1 MRALFSLLLLLLLLL
16 VRPVVTFA
24 QSDSSQSAGFVPT
37 PTPAITYT
45 LPYPGILPDNPL
57 YPLKML
63 RDRIILFL
71 ITDPVKRARFNLLQA
86 DKRLQAGVYLY
97 QHDKKKAELALST
110 MEKGAN
116 YFGQALDQTRQ
127 LKQTKVD
134 ITDLTNTLDNAARK
148 HEQVLEQFVP
158 TLPKADQAEGQK
170 LLQTM
175 QDYQKQVDGLILN
188 R

>member
-1 MRALFSLLLLLLLLL
+1 MRLLFLFLIFLLLS
-16 VRPVVTFA
+16 RPGVIFA
-24 QSDSSQSAGFVPT
+24 QANSSQSAGFVPT
-37 PTPAITYT
+37 PTPVITYT

-86 DKRLQAGVYLY
+86 DKRLQSGLYLY
-97 QHDKKKAELALST
+97 QHDKKKADLALST

-116 YFGQALDQTRQ
+116 YFGQALDQTRE
-127 LKQTKVD
+127 LKQQKVD
-134 ITDLTNTLDNAARK
+134 ITDLINTLDNAARK
-148 HEQVLEQFVP
+148 HEQVLTQFIP
-158 TLPKADQAEGQK
+158 TLPKDKQAEGGK
-170 LLQTM
+170 LLKTM
-175 QDYQKQVDGLILN
+175 QNYQQQVDGLVLN